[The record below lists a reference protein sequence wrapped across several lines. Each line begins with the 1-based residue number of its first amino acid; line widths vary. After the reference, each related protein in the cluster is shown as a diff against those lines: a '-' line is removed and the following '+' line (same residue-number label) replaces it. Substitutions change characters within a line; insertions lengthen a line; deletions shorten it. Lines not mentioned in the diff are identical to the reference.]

1 MNEIIDAGCGCED
14 LRATT
19 ALNRRDAHDASRRQF
34 LKTAASGAAA
44 LAAAAALPRVVLG
57 APGRTGRGA
66 GRDVLVVVFLRG
78 GMDGLTTC
86 VPYGDAELY
95 NRRPTL
101 AITPPGT
108 ANGATDL
115 DGFFGLAPASLPFL
129 QPYQNGHLLF
139 VHATGLT
146 DPSRSHF
153 DAQKFMELGV
163 LGAQST
169 GVDTGWVGRY
179 LQTIPPPGS
188 GLLRGMT
195 LSDILPRSFSG
206 GPASLPISD
215 PDNFTL
221 PGTASTLAA
230 RRLTLTQMYASEP
243 APLGPAALD
252 TFDTM
257 DLLATIDFAG
267 YVPSNGALYPATTF
281 GTQFKTMA
289 ALIKADVGVECLE
302 ADLGGWDLHNQ
313 LGPLT
318 GTMASNLDQL
328 SKAMLALYLDLGTDI
343 DHVTVVVMSEFGRR
357 AAQNASLGLDH
368 GHGNC
373 MLLMGGHVNGGQVI
387 RNWPG
392 LALANLD
399 NGDLAITIDHRDVLA
414 EILADRMACTSLAT
428 VFPNYTPTFRGV
440 TS

>member
-1 MNEIIDAGCGCED
+1 MKHFSRTECGCDELSD
-14 LRATT
+14 TLAR
-19 ALNRRDAHDASRRQF
+19 NAHDASRRQF
-34 LKTAASGAAA
+34 LKIAAGGAAA
-44 LAAAAALPRVVLG
+44 IATSAALPRVVLG
-57 APGRTGRGA
+57 APGATGAGA
-66 GRDVLVVVFLRG
+66 GRDVLIVVFLRG

-86 VPYGDAELY
+86 VPYGDSELY

-115 DGFFGLAPASLPFL
+115 DGFFGLAPASVPFL
-129 QPYQNGHLLF
+129 EPYQNGHLLF
-139 VHATGLT
+139 VHATGLV

-153 DAQKFMELGV
+153 DSQKFMELGV
-163 LGAQST
+163 IGSQSA

-179 LQTIPPPGS
+179 LETIPPPGG

-195 LSDILPRSFSG
+195 LTDTLPRSFDGAPS
-206 GPASLPISD
+206 SLPIKD
-215 PDNFTL
+215 PSTFTL
-221 PGTASTLAA
+221 PGTASTTAA
-230 RRLTLTQMYASEP
+230 RRATLAQMYSSEP
-243 APLGPAALD
+243 DPLGAAALS
-252 TFDTM
+252 TFATI

-267 YVPSNGALYPATTF
+267 YVPANGAVYPATTF
-281 GTQFKTMA
+281 GTQLKTMA
-289 ALIKADVGVECLE
+289 ALIKADVGVECLA
-302 ADLGGWDLHNQ
+302 ADLLGWDLHNQ

-318 GTMASNLDQL
+318 GAMATNLDQL
-328 SKAMLALYLDLGTDI
+328 SNAMRALYVDLGVDI
-343 DHVTVVVMSEFGRR
+343 DHVTMVVMSEFGRR

-373 MLLMGGHVNGGQVI
+373 MLVMGGHVNGGQVI

-399 NGDLAITIDHRDVLA
+399 SGDLAITIDHRDVLA

-428 VFPNYTPTFRGV
+428 VFPNYTPAFHNV